1 MSNDTIL
8 DIDALLD
15 SNLKDVENVPDF
27 VNPPAGEY
35 DLGVAKSAIEKFESK
50 AKDGKPAQKGL
61 RIRIGYKVN
70 ETIDTKEAP
79 VADGS
84 MFSETFMANE
94 DGLKYFK
101 KQAGKILNVKDFG
114 DTSIRDIID
123 ALNATESF
131 KAKITIRKSG
141 DFENAQVQPIHA
153 TPAE

>member
-15 SNLKDVENVPDF
+15 SNLSQVENVPDF
-27 VNPPAGEY
+27 VTPPAGEY
-35 DLGVAKSAIEKFESK
+35 NLGVKESKIEKFESK
-50 AKDGKPAQKGL
+50 AKDGKPASKGL
-61 RIRIGYKVN
+61 RVRITYMVN
-70 ETIDTKEAP
+70 ETKDTKEPP

-84 MFSETFMANE
+84 LFSESFMANE

-101 KQAGKILNVKDFG
+101 KQASKILNVKDFG

-123 ALNATESF
+123 ALNATEAF
-131 KAKITIRKSG
+131 DAVVTIRKSG
-141 DFENAQVQPIHA
+141 EFENVNVRPVHA